1 MKRTNEVK
9 LTQGQQ
15 ALVEDH
21 LSAVAWVIRDHI
33 TVNEH
38 ILGMGWD
45 DLFGEGCVWLCRAA
59 QSYDPA
65 QAQFSTYAKK
75 VVRNGLISYCRSLNV
90 RDRHMARLSVDE
102 NGDLLD
108 RLAFSDAPDDFEAQI
123 AEREVLELL
132 RSRAD
137 AYSGVA
143 RLGIEALELKVKG
156 MSVTEIARLYN
167 VPPSHVG
174 AWISRSA
181 QKLRR
186 DEKFLAAVR

>member
-1 MKRTNEVK
+1 MKRTNEMK
-9 LTQGQQ
+9 LTQAQQ
-15 ALVEDH
+15 TLVEDN
-21 LSAVAWVIRDHI
+21 LSAVTWVIRDHI

-38 ILGMGWD
+38 IPGMGWD

-75 VVRNGLISYCRSLNV
+75 VVRNGLISYCRSLSG
-90 RDRHMARLSVDE
+90 RERHTARLSVDE

-108 RLAFSDAPDDFEAQI
+108 RLAFSGTSDDFEAQI
-123 AEREVLELL
+123 AEKEVLELL
-132 RSRAD
+132 HSRAD

-156 MSVTEIARLYN
+156 MSITEIAKLYD

-186 DEKFLAAVR
+186 DERFLEAVR

>member
-1 MKRTNEVK
+1 MKRTNEMK
-9 LTQGQQ
+9 LTQEQQ
-15 ALVEDH
+15 ALVEDN
-21 LSAVAWVIRDHI
+21 LSVVSWVIRDHI

-38 ILGMGWD
+38 IPGMGWD

-59 QSYDPA
+59 QSYDPT

-75 VVRNGLISYCRSLNV
+75 VVRNGLISYCRSLSG
-90 RDRHMARLSVDE
+90 RERHTARLSVDE
-102 NGDLLD
+102 NGDLID
-108 RLAFSDAPDDFEAQI
+108 RLALSDAPDDFEAQFT
-123 AEREVLELL
+123 EKEVLELL

-143 RLGIEALELKVKG
+143 RPGIEALELKVKG
-156 MSVTEIARLYN
+156 MSITEIAKLYG

>member
-1 MKRTNEVK
+1 MKRTNEMK
-9 LTQGQQ
+9 LTLAQQ
-15 ALVEDH
+15 ALVEDN
-21 LSAVAWVIRDHI
+21 LPAVTWVIRDHI

-38 ILGMGWD
+38 IPGMGWD
-45 DLFGEGCVWLCRAA
+45 DLFGEGCFWLCRAA

-75 VVRNGLISYCRSLNV
+75 VVHNGLISYCRSLNV
-90 RDRHMARLSVDE
+90 RERHTARLSVDE

-108 RLAFSDAPDDFEAQI
+108 RLAFSDAPHDFEAQI
-123 AEREVLELL
+123 TEKEVLELL
-132 RSRAD
+132 HSA
-137 AYSGVA
+137 AKEYSGIA

-156 MSVTEIARLYN
+156 MSITEIAKLYD

-186 DEKFLAAVR
+186 DERFLEAVR

>member
-1 MKRTNEVK
+1 MKRTNEMK

-15 ALVEDH
+15 ALAEDN
-21 LSAVAWVIRDHI
+21 LSVVTWVIRDHI

-38 ILGMGWD
+38 IPGMGWD

-75 VVRNGLISYCRSLNV
+75 VVCNGLISYCRSLNG
-90 RDRHMARLSVDE
+90 RERHMARLAADE

-108 RLAFSDAPDDFEAQI
+108 RIAFSDAPDDFEAQI
-123 AEREVLELL
+123 AEKEVLELL
-132 RSRAD
+132 RSRAED
-137 AYSGVA
+137 YSGVA

-156 MSVTEIARLYN
+156 MSVTEIARLYD

-186 DEKFLAAVR
+186 DETFLAAFR